1 MHAAHDGIPVNIQV
15 RTTAHSA
22 VFAMWAGVC
31 MHHVLAGQASMEREG
46 RNEEGQCIAAI
57 KTGEYVD

>member
-1 MHAAHDGIPVNIQV
+1 MLV

-31 MHHVLAGQASMEREG
+31 VGELGGQARMELEG

-57 KTGEYVD
+57 KMGEYVH